1 MNSRTSCS
9 NLIRA
14 CAVAAALPVVLAAP
28 ASADGPDDGALLN
41 QINTTRAANGCGPV
55 AANPQLGAAA
65 SRQAH
70 DMTANGVVSHVGSDG
85 SSVGQRITDAGYTS
99 YSDYGE
105 IIFWSNNVAAVP
117 AAAVN
122 WWMNSPGHR
131 AVLVDC
137 SMTEVGVAVVRNGT
151 RAVAVGE
158 FGRQ

>member
-1 MNSRTSCS
+1 M
-9 NLIRA
+9 IPIPA
-14 CAVAAALPVVLAAP
+14 CAAAALLPLIFAVP
-28 ASADGPDDGALLN
+28 AHAEGPDDGALIN
-41 QINTTRAANGCGPV
+41 QINSTRAANGCGPV
-55 AANPQLGAAA
+55 AANPQLNAAA
-65 SRQAH
+65 SRQAN
-70 DMTANGVVSHVGSDG
+70 DMMANGVVGHVGSDG

-99 YSDYGE
+99 YRDYAE
-105 IIFWSNNVAAVP
+105 IIFWSNGVGAVP

-151 RAVAVGE
+151 RATAVGE